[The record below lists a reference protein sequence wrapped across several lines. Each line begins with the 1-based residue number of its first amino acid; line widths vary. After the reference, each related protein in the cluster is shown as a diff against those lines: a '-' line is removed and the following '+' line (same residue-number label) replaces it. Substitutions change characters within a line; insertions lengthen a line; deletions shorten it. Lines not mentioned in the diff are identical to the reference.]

1 MQDLD
6 LAGLGA
12 SSLDLVA
19 ERVDGSRQA
28 IRVVMARPTRGAA
41 HLTKLLVTQIEKI
54 DPGFG
59 IDAISVAA
67 PLVAPLRPEAVGTLV
82 HREPDTRSLASLV
95 DTISNRLGAERLF
108 RMAPVESDV
117 PERSWRAIPPL
128 APPTNV
134 TWPADLPRP
143 MRMLAPELVDTM
155 ALMPDEPPAFFIW
168 RSDRYRTA
176 RVDGPERIHG
186 EWWRSDREVEAVRDY
201 FRIEDEGGRRF
212 WLFRSGISNES
223 RWFLH
228 GLVG

>member
-1 MQDLD
+1 
-6 LAGLGA
+6 
-12 SSLDLVA
+12 
-19 ERVDGSRQA
+19 
-28 IRVVMARPTRGAA
+28 MARPTRGAA

-168 RSDRYRTA
+168 RRDRYRTA